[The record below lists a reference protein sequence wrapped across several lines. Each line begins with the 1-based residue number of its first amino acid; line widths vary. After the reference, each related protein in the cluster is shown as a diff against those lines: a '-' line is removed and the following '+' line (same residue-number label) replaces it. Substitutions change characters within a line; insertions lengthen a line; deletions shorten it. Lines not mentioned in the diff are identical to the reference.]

1 MENILPLKIIDLIQT
16 YENHIYICTLFFI
29 IIQNI
34 SIQDIH
40 NEYSIE
46 IYYSQG
52 YAVDRND

>member
-1 MENILPLKIIDLIQT
+1 MENILPLKIIDSIQT
-16 YENHIYICTLFFI
+16 YVNHIYTVYFI